1 MIGRTF
7 LSGAI
12 TAAALVAGTG
22 VWAQPVTLND
32 TDEGEEI
39 ITLPKDGE
47 KLTYGYPSGGT
58 FTVYGQFNPVYQS
71 FDDGQN
77 TTSGLVDNGNWN
89 SRVGFRYVVPLG
101 ETTMRLRFETG
112 LGLRNSASVSQLRT
126 PEAWRFNRNFLR
138 WFEAAFD
145 TSYGT
150 FSFGQGSLAS
160 DGVAGMDESFTFVA
174 GATDSSDGFGSFQF
188 TDRDG
193 NLTGVS
199 VGSVNSAI
207 NGARRFRARYD
218 TPSFSGFVFSTS
230 YGVNVLNQNDEA
242 DYYDIAM
249 RWNGEVGEFTIQT
262 AVAYGWEDEPVA
274 ADRERLSGSATFLHN
289 PTGLSLN
296 VSAGSLKDGPE
307 YAWVRAGWRND
318 FLASGTTS
326 LSVDYYL
333 GEDFRTAGS
342 ETENYGFYA
351 VQSFDDLSLDIYT
364 GIRRFN
370 FSDLTGQ
377 TYQGA
382 TGILVGA
389 RWFF

>member
-1 MIGRTF
+1 MNARTF
-7 LSGAI
+7 LTGAI
-12 TAAALVAGTG
+12 TTAALLAGSG
-22 VWAQPVTLND
+22 AWAQTITLNE

-47 KLTYGYPSGGT
+47 TLSYSYPSGGVFT
-58 FTVYGQFNPVYQS
+58 FYGQFNPVYQS
-71 FDDGQN
+71 FDDGQD

-89 SRVGFRYVVPLG
+89 SRLGFRYVVPLG

-112 LGLRNSASVSQLRT
+112 LGLRNSALVSQLRV
-126 PEAWRFNRNFLR
+126 PEALQFNRTFLR

-218 TPSFSGFVFSTS
+218 TPSVSGFVFSTS
-230 YGVNVLNQNDEA
+230 YGENILNQSDEA
-242 DYYDIAM
+242 QYYDIAM
-249 RWNGEVGEFTIQT
+249 RWNGDVGDVSIQT
-262 AVAYGWEDEPVA
+262 AVAYGWEDEPIA
-274 ADRERLSGSATFLHN
+274 ADRERISGSATFFHN
-289 PTGLSLN
+289 PTGLNLN

-307 YAWVRAGWRND
+307 YAWVRAGWRAKL
-318 FLASGTTS
+318 LASGTTS
-326 LSVDYYL
+326 LSVDYYM

-370 FSDLTGQ
+370 FSDQTGQ
-377 TYQGA
+377 SYQGA